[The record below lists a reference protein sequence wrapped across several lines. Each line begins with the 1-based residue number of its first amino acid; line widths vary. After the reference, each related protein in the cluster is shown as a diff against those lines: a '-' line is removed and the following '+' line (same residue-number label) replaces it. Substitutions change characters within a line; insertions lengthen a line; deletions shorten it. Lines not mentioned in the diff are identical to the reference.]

1 MRLEGKTAL
10 ITGAGSGMGRLAAEM
25 FAREGAAIV
34 ACDIDSEGLRETAE
48 RVSGAGGT
56 ILGLEGDVTRAEDV
70 RRWVDEAIATYGKL
84 NVLYNNAGIFP
95 DEDGS
100 VADVDEAVFEHVL
113 DVNPKGVYLCCKFGV
128 PALIRAGGGSIVNV
142 ASFVALLGCTV
153 PQDAYTA
160 SKGGVLSLTRS
171 LAVQFG
177 PDNVRANAI
186 CPGPIE
192 TPLLRELLR
201 DEEARQRRLS
211 RIPLG
216 RFGQPEDVVN
226 AALYLASDES
236 AWMTG
241 TTFVVDGGIS
251 INYF

>member
-1 MRLEGKTAL
+1 
-10 ITGAGSGMGRLAAEM
+10 MGRLAAEM
-25 FAREGAAIV
+25 FAREGAAVV
-34 ACDIDSEGLRETAE
+34 ACDIVSEGLRETVE
-48 RVSGAGGT
+48 RVRGAGGT

-70 RRWVDEAIATYGKL
+70 RRWMDEAVATYGKL

-100 VADVDEAVFEHVL
+100 VTDVDEALFEHVL
-113 DVNPKGVYLCCKFGV
+113 DVNLKGVYLCCKFAV

-160 SKGGVLSLTRS
+160 SKGAVLSLTRS

-177 PDNVRANAI
+177 PHHVRANAI

-201 DEEARQRRLS
+201 DQEARRRRLS

-251 INYF
+251 VNYF

>member
-113 DVNPKGVYLCCKFGV
+113 DVNLKGVYLCCKFGV